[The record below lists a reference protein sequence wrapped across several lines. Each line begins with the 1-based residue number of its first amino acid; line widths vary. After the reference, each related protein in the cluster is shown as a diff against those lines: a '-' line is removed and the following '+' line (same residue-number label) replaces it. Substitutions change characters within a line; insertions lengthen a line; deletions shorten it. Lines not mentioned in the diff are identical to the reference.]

1 MKKLLIALIFGLSI
15 AAATGQTPI
24 TAVAQGNTKLPSQ
37 AGALRVNSPKPNETI
52 SRTFVHITYQQV
64 NRGADAA
71 PSPNFSVQLDGNDP
85 ITTAADDYTFTG
97 LAPGAHT
104 ITVTLVDANGLPIG
118 NSAVSTKFM
127 VVDGNRGEPPTSL
140 HHSSSELQLANAD
153 SSTLPEAS
161 TPLPM
166 LSLVGFAV
174 LVGGICTAIR
184 AH

>member
-1 MKKLLIALIFGLSI
+1 MKNFLIALIFGLSI
-15 AAATGQTPI
+15 AASVPVPVA
-24 TAVAQGNTKLPSQ
+24 AQGNTNVPSQ
-37 AGALRVNSPKPNETI
+37 AGALRVNTPKANETI
-52 SRTFVHITYQQV
+52 SQNFIQVTYQLV

-85 ITTAADDYTFTG
+85 VTTTALDYTFTG

-104 ITVTLVDANGLPIG
+104 VTVTLVDANGSPIA
-118 NSAVSTKFM
+118 NSSVSTKFT
-127 VVDGNRGEPPTSL
+127 VADGSRTGSPSLYHSNSDVQATST
-140 HHSSSELQLANAD
+140 D

-174 LVGGICTAIR
+174 LIGGICTAIR